1 MSAAKR
7 PRKGPNV
14 KEIAE
19 QIVRVCSAPENRKG
33 CAQDDLESA
42 LGNTAKDVILQA
54 LNLLIKQNKLV
65 PCPGHDG
72 KMLFRLK
79 TAEEVAKFQGLV
91 AEDMLVYQEVER
103 AGTSGI
109 STKDLS
115 TRANLQP
122 PQLTKVLKT
131 LETRKLVRPV
141 KSMNKNKKM
150 YLLYDLEASREI
162 TGGTF
167 YSGQEFDHELIIRLQ
182 EAALAIIIREDSASA
197 QKVHE
202 FIEQSGLVHGKQLE
216 MSDITSVLDTLVY
229 DGRIEKARDP
239 FARSGDPVT
248 YRIAHSVSTIE
259 SLVRHFTSVP
269 SGCECLACTTRL
281 PGELCPT
288 LSTWLDE
295 AARRDP
301 L

>member
-1 MSAAKR
+1 M
-7 PRKGPNV
+7 
-14 KEIAE
+14 KEVAE

-42 LGNTAKDVILQA
+42 IGNIAKDVILQA
-54 LNLLIKQNKLV
+54 LNLLIKQNRLV
-65 PCPGHDG
+65 PCPGQDG

-91 AEDMLVYQEVER
+91 AEDMLIYQEVER
-103 AGTSGI
+103 AGASGI
-109 STKDLS
+109 SAKDLS
-115 TRANLQP
+115 HSTHMQP

-131 LETRKLVRPV
+131 LETRRLIRPV
-141 KSMNKNKKM
+141 KSMSKNKKV

-167 YSGQEFDHELIIRLQ
+167 YSSQEFDHELIIRLQ
-182 EAALAIIIREDSASA
+182 ETAIAIITREDNASA

-202 FIEQSGLVHGKQLE
+202 FIEQSGLIRGKQLE
-216 MSDITSVLDTLVY
+216 MSDIASVLDTLVY
-229 DGRIEKARDP
+229 DGRIEKTRDP
-239 FARSGDPVT
+239 FARSGDQVM
-248 YRIAHSVSTIE
+248 YRVANSISTIE

-288 LSTWLDE
+288 LSAWLDE